1 MCSERT
7 WTHSSPS
14 LRNLAFCETKLTMRS
29 EVAFIHGMC
38 EFCRRVLSTD
48 SGAPEEIV
56 EVKLMEH
63 ISRRELLLVRV
74 FARDFCTCISR
85 FLAKSRR
92 DATASVTIRAE
103 NCGLYLC
110 YCDSRKK
117 PPGTIAT
124 ADRKSVFSNA
134 KWLLRRKLYL
144 PHLGGIPDLLRTFLQ
159 LLHVHVITDAAENE
173 LLCLCDDRRTT
184 IPLSVKDKT
193 AYEAVNNHEHLLD
206 DLSDDEFAVLAAD
219 APVLCRLV
227 YSNIKMQY
235 PQRKLAVY
243 VTVSRHDSIAVRF
256 HQVWEQE
263 PIYYQSEDFSS
274 GDERVFS
281 LID

>member
-1 MCSERT
+1 
-7 WTHSSPS
+7 
-14 LRNLAFCETKLTMRS
+14 
-29 EVAFIHGMC
+29 MC

-48 SGAPEEIV
+48 SNALEENI

-63 ISRRELLLVRV
+63 ISRREILSLRV

-85 FLAKSRR
+85 FLEKSHKN
-92 DATASVTIRAE
+92 TIVSVAMRVE
-103 NCGLYLC
+103 NHKLYMCC
-110 YCDSRKK
+110 YDTQKK
-117 PPGTIAT
+117 YPGTIAA
-124 ADRKSVFSNA
+124 ADEKSAFSNA
-134 KWLLRRKLYL
+134 KWLFRRKLCL
-144 PHLGGIPDLLRTFLQ
+144 PRLGGIPDLLRTFLQ
-159 LLHVHVITDAAENE
+159 LLHVHVITDVTGSE

-206 DLSDDEFAVLAAD
+206 DLSDDEFAVLITD

-243 VTVSRHDSIAVRF
+243 VTVSRYDSLAVRF
-256 HQVWEQE
+256 HQVWAKESL
-263 PIYYQSEDFSS
+263 YYNSEDFSS

-281 LID
+281 HVD

>member
-1 MCSERT
+1 MCSGRT
-7 WTHSSPS
+7 STHSSPS
-14 LRNLAFCETKLTMRS
+14 LRNLAFCEAKLMMRS
-29 EVAFIHGMC
+29 EVAFTHGTC

-48 SGAPEEIV
+48 SDASEENI
-56 EVKLMEH
+56 EVKLVEH
-63 ISRRELLLVRV
+63 ISRRELLLARV

-85 FLAKSRR
+85 SLAKSHRS
-92 DATASVTIRAE
+92 ATASVAIRAE

-117 PPGTIAT
+117 PPGTIAA
-124 ADRKSVFSNA
+124 ADEKSAFSNA
-134 KWLLRRKLYL
+134 KWLFRRKLCL
-144 PHLGGIPDLLRTFLQ
+144 PRLGGIPDLLRTFLQ
-159 LLHVHVITDAAENE
+159 LLHVHVITDVTGSE

-184 IPLSVKDKT
+184 ISLSLKDKT

-206 DLSDDEFAVLAAD
+206 DLSDDEFAVLITD

-243 VTVSRHDSIAVRF
+243 VTVSRYDSLAVRF
-256 HQVWEQE
+256 HQVWAKESL
-263 PIYYQSEDFSS
+263 YYNSEDFSS

-281 LID
+281 HVD